1 MYNGIYLCILVPL
14 YEEKLIYFPPLY
26 RTGIC
31 PVKEGDFVLKGWRF
45 YADSCIIE

>member
-1 MYNGIYLCILVPL
+1 MHIGSVVRRKANI
-14 YEEKLIYFPPLY
+14 FPPLY

-45 YADSCIIE
+45 YVDSCIIE